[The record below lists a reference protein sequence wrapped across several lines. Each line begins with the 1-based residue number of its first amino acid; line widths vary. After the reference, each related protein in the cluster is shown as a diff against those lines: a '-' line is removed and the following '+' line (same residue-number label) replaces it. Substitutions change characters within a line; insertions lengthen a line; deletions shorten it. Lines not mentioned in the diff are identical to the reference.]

1 MTILILERVKPSL
14 RGELTRWMLEPKTG
28 VFMGTPST
36 RVREKLWQKV
46 CQATGDGA
54 AMLIWTT
61 NNEQGYKIDFWGE
74 TSRYVFD
81 WEGLQ
86 LITRPHPK
94 QNVTEQRAQPAKGPA
109 APEKAKETEQA
120 EEQQPKPK
128 AQTEPRQPKT
138 APPPEKKNVEPVPS
152 ANQTS
157 LDFE

>member
-1 MTILILERVKPSL
+1 MTILILERVKVSL

-28 VFMGTPST
+28 VFIGRPSS

-54 AMLIWTT
+54 AMLIWST

-94 QNVTEQRAQPAKGPA
+94 QNVTQPKASPA
-109 APEKAKETEQA
+109 ATTPVA
-120 EEQQPKPK
+120 PND
-128 AQTEPRQPKT
+128 PKT
-138 APPPEKKNVEPVPS
+138 ETIAPSEPSKAETPQIKKNADPVPTV
-152 ANQTS
+152 NQIP
-157 LDFE
+157 LVFE